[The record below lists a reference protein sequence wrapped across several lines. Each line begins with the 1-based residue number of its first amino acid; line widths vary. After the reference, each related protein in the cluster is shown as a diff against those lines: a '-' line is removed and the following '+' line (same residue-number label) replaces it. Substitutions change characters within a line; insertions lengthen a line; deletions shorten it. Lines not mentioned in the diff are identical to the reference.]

1 MTGRHPLDVPEL
13 RPLWSAVHD
22 RLSTGRPV
30 SRVRSGPL
38 GDAGREALADLLGLD
53 RLPGAEPTIPLAV
66 LEAAVMDACGRPVRE
81 AVAAIL
87 GPIDDRAAER
97 RRKAGQRDALW
108 GWLAGHEVVTAQ
120 PVLLEWVG
128 HLRGNGL
135 VDGSPDRTRG
145 LLTAALAVLAALP
158 ADGEPLPV
166 LAARLL
172 GDSHALDDGTR
183 LSSLVLRA
191 LAVLYGTDMPDAAE
205 GRRALWSR
213 GGVADDELSATVLA
227 VGLRPEGEGPV
238 ARISRICAGAGH
250 PVGLTLAQLRSP
262 GEFAGPAGPVYIT
275 ENPSVLAL
283 ALRRFGRHCPPLVC
297 TSGWPSTAVIHLLRR
312 LADDG
317 ASLRYHGDFDG
328 EGIRIAAHVMA
339 KTGAVPWRMAADDY
353 RAAVPRVPPG
363 PDPGRLTPAPW
374 DRALVGSI
382 AELRTAVV
390 EEVVADLLLD
400 DLAEYRHEWNDRLFD
415 GARATTNA
423 SASSTSTS

>member
-1 MTGRHPLDVPEL
+1 MTDRHPLDLPEL

-38 GDAGREALADLLGLD
+38 DEAGREALADLLGLD
-53 RLPGAEPTIPLAV
+53 RLPGAEPTIPLAGLDGAV
-66 LEAAVMDACGRPVRE
+66 LDACGRPIRDV
-81 AVAAIL
+81 VTAIL
-87 GPIDDRAAER
+87 GPIRDRAAER
-97 RRKAGQRDALW
+97 ELAAGRREALW
-108 GWLAGHEVVTAQ
+108 EWLAGHDVVTAQ
-120 PVLLEWVG
+120 PVLMEWVG
-128 HLRGNGL
+128 HLRTNGL

-145 LLTAALAVLAALP
+145 LLTAALNVLAALP
-158 ADGEPLPV
+158 VGGEPLPV

-172 GDSHALDDGTR
+172 DGDSHALDDGTR

-191 LAVLYGTDMPDAAE
+191 LAVLYGTDMPDTAE

-213 GGVADDELSATVLA
+213 AGVADDELSTSVLA
-227 VGLRPEGEGPV
+227 VGLRADGDGPV
-238 ARISRICAGAGH
+238 AGIARMCADAGH
-250 PVGLTLAQLRSP
+250 PVSLTLAQLRTP
-262 GEFAGPAGPVYIT
+262 GDYTGPAGPVHIT

-283 ALRRFGRHCPPLVC
+283 ALRRFGPRCPPLVC
-297 TSGWPSTAVIHLLRR
+297 TSGWPNTAVIHLLRR

-317 ASLRYHGDFDG
+317 ASLHYHGDFDG
-328 EGIRIAAHVMA
+328 EGIRIAAHVLA

-353 RAAVPRVPPG
+353 QAAVPRVPSG

-374 DRALVGSI
+374 DRALVDSM

-400 DLAEYRHEWNDRLFD
+400 DLADHRH
-415 GARATTNA
+415 G
-423 SASSTSTS
+423 

>member
-1 MTGRHPLDVPEL
+1 MTDRHPLDLPEL
-13 RPLWSAVHD
+13 RPLWSAVHG

-38 GDAGREALADLLGLD
+38 DEAGREALADLLGLD
-53 RLPGAEPTIPLAV
+53 RLPGAEPTIPLAGLDSAV
-66 LEAAVMDACGRPVRE
+66 LDACGRPVRD
-81 AVAAIL
+81 VVTAIL
-87 GPIDDRAAER
+87 GPIHDRAAER
-97 RRKAGQRDALW
+97 HHRTGQREALW
-108 GWLAGHEVVTAQ
+108 AWLAGHEVVTVQ
-120 PVLLEWVG
+120 PALLDWVG
-128 HLRGNGL
+128 HLRAGGL

-145 LLTAALAVLAALP
+145 LLTAALTVLHALP

-172 GDSHALDDGTR
+172 DGDSHALDDGTR

-213 GGVADDELSATVLA
+213 AGVADDELSAAVLA
-227 VGLRPEGEGPV
+227 AGLRPVGEGPV
-238 ARISRICAGAGH
+238 AMISRICAGAGH
-250 PVGLTLAQLRSP
+250 PVSLTLAQLRTP
-262 GEFAGPAGPVYIT
+262 GEFTGPAGPVHIT

-283 ALRRFGRHCPPLVC
+283 ALRRFGSHCPPLVC
-297 TSGWPSTAVIHLLRR
+297 TSGWPNTAVIHLLRR

-317 ASLRYHGDFDG
+317 ASLHYHGDFDG

-339 KTGAVPWRMAADDY
+339 RTGAAPWRMTADDY
-353 RAAVPRVPPG
+353 RAAAPRVPFG

-374 DRALVGSI
+374 DRSLIDSMT
-382 AELRTAVV
+382 ESRTAVV

-400 DLAEYRHEWNDRLFD
+400 DLAAHLH
-415 GARATTNA
+415 G
-423 SASSTSTS
+423 